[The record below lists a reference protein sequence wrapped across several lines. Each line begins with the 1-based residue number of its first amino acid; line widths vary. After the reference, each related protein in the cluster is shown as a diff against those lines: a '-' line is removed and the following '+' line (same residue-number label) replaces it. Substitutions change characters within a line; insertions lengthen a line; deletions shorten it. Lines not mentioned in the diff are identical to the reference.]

1 MCLSA
6 LLPVSGLAQ
15 GSGVLTVAA
24 PNKVSAKR
32 NETVEAKIAVQLRN
46 GFHVNSDKPSD
57 AYLIPLKLTWDASDL
72 QVVDTIYP
80 KPRMETYEFTSK
92 PLSVFTGDFEIATR
106 FKVPPKAQT
115 GAMVLL
121 GKLRYQACN
130 EKMCLPPR
138 TVEVRLPIDI
148 R

>member
-1 MCLSA
+1 
-6 LLPVSGLAQ
+6 LPVPGLAQ
-15 GSGVLTVAA
+15 GSGVLTVAP

-32 NETVEAKIAVQLRN
+32 SETVDAKIAVQLRS

-57 AYLIPLKLTWDASDL
+57 AYLIPLKLTWEASDL
-72 QVVDTIYP
+72 QVADTIYP

-92 PLSVFTGDFEIATR
+92 PLSVFTGDFDIVTR

-115 GAMVLL
+115 GAVVLL